1 MRNEAQSG
9 HRLSF
14 PMVRP
19 PPLSR
24 GCNPVPHQPAIIPL
38 ARRRM
43 PTGGG
48 LYAVA
53 TLPFI
58 SVKPTAHAF
67 PHPRPSR
74 RLLPSCLPLQ
84 QVAPPAS
91 LPACLPARFLFGSVQ
106 GLFYTVWPVAEHM
119 YPKLRLKYRP
129 SLISLAGG
137 MQSLPVTQPEA
148 RATPTPV
155 SDVAWL
161 GEL

>member
-1 MRNEAQSG
+1 M
-9 HRLSF
+9 
-14 PMVRP
+14 
-19 PPLSR
+19 
-24 GCNPVPHQPAIIPL
+24 
-38 ARRRM
+38 
-43 PTGGG
+43 
-48 LYAVA
+48 
-53 TLPFI
+53 
-58 SVKPTAHAF
+58 
-67 PHPRPSR
+67 
-74 RLLPSCLPLQ
+74 
-84 QVAPPAS
+84 
-91 LPACLPARFLFGSVQ
+91 Q